1 MKNNTITQNIFA
13 GFVEL
18 NEIDKAMI
26 WAKEKGLTIRE
37 MQEAL
42 RDFKTDIGVQE
53 NKIEITN
60 VDFND

>member
-1 MKNNTITQNIFA
+1 MKNTITQNIFA
-13 GFVEL
+13 GFVGL
-18 NEIDKAMI
+18 NEIDKAME

-42 RDFKTDIGVQE
+42 RDFKTDIGVKE

-60 VDFND
+60 VDFDN

>member
-1 MKNNTITQNIFA
+1 MKNTITQNIFA
-13 GFVEL
+13 GFVGL
-18 NEIDKAMI
+18 NEIDKAME

-42 RDFKTDIGVQE
+42 RDFKTDIGVKE

-60 VDFND
+60 IDFDN